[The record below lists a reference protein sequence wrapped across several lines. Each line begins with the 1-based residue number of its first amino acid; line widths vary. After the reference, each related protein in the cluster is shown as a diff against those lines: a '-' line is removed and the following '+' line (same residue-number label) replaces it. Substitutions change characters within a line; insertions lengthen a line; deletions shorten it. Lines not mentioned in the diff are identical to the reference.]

1 MATTKQIN
9 ELDRAVTIN
18 DNDIL
23 AVAQADK
30 TEAQGVPVSALT
42 EKVAQDLTNGALS
55 ELAFDV
61 SLGKKMLAKTLTAKG
76 AQNISAKSTL
86 LQMNDALN
94 NLPVAGERNLVVG
107 TLTRDVEQ
115 VDFSGFGYWAQ
126 NFLVGGDRIVFTQG
140 TLYYV
145 PYGEYDS
152 LGDMLAAAT
161 HTEALTVGTSYIQTV
176 SLRTNPQET
185 LLAVSPD
192 ANTFKIYSVNVAA
205 KTFAFVKDVDI
216 SAVPR
221 YDAGTGARYGSVHC
235 ISDDGKFILY
245 QKEPGIVAVVNT
257 ETGTVKTISVDG
269 TYYGWVASMFIDGSC
284 RQALIMK
291 QNYTLKVTITET
303 DDDFALS
310 YLNMA
315 YLNTTNM
322 VPCLPLKRLVCVSF
336 DTFNERTSNAPLSIT
351 VKLYNPVKQ
360 AFEGEFSFQYVRN
373 INYNRGSS
381 VDIRVPGLQTPIL
394 KALGEN
400 TYQYITPW
408 DTSNQ
413 IEVDSQTGMFTVKK
427 LSPFGSVTEAYSYY
441 WWRDEYLYHKG
452 QKVAC
457 LNRYADNYQYGV
469 GLAAAPCTGLSYGCV
484 FDFVADKVLCL
495 NRNVGGKTV
504 CMGNEHAFA
513 KDDIDAGVYDVSVPA
528 VQLQADG
535 EEA

>member
-18 DNDIL
+18 DSDIL

-61 SLGKKMLAKTLTAKG
+61 SLGKKMLAKTLTSKG

-107 TLTRDVEQ
+107 TLTRDVER

-221 YDAGTGARYGSVHC
+221 YDAGARARDGSVHC

-245 QKEPGIVAVVNT
+245 QKETSVVAVVNT
-257 ETGTVKTISVDG
+257 ETGTVKTITVEN
-269 TYYGWVASMFIDGSC
+269 YYGWVASMFIDGDC
-284 RQALIMK
+284 RQALIMRDSC
-291 QNYTLKVTITET
+291 THKVTITET

-322 VPCLPLKRLVCVSF
+322 VPCLPLKRLVSVSF
-336 DTFNERTSNAPLSIT
+336 DTFNDRERNAPLTIT

-360 AFEGEFSFQYVRN
+360 SFEGEFSFQYVRN
-373 INYNRGSS
+373 RAYRNGSDVS
-381 VDIRVPGLQTPIL
+381 IRVPGLQTPIL

-408 DTSNQ
+408 DTKNQ

-427 LSPFGSVTEAYSYY
+427 LSPFGLVINGTSSYY
-441 WWRDEYLYHKG
+441 WRDEYLYHKG

-457 LNRYADNYQYGV
+457 LNRHKDNLNEV
-469 GLAAAPCTGLSYGCV
+469 GLAAAPCTGLSYGYV
-484 FDFVADKVLCL
+484 FDLAADKVLCL

-513 KDDIDAGVYDVSVPA
+513 KGDIDAGVYDVAVPA

-535 EEA
+535 KEA

>member
-1 MATTKQIN
+1 
-9 ELDRAVTIN
+9 
-18 DNDIL
+18 
-23 AVAQADK
+23 
-30 TEAQGVPVSALT
+30 
-42 EKVAQDLTNGALS
+42 
-55 ELAFDV
+55 
-61 SLGKKMLAKTLTAKG
+61 
-76 AQNISAKSTL
+76 
-86 LQMNDALN
+86 
-94 NLPVAGERNLVVG
+94 
-107 TLTRDVEQ
+107 
-115 VDFSGFGYWAQ
+115 
-126 NFLVGGDRIVFTQG
+126 
-140 TLYYV
+140 
-145 PYGEYDS
+145 
-152 LGDMLAAAT
+152 
-161 HTEALTVGTSYIQTV
+161 
-176 SLRTNPQET
+176 
-185 LLAVSPD
+185 
-192 ANTFKIYSVNVAA
+192 
-205 KTFAFVKDVDI
+205 
-216 SAVPR
+216 
-221 YDAGTGARYGSVHC
+221 
-235 ISDDGKFILY
+235 
-245 QKEPGIVAVVNT
+245 
-257 ETGTVKTISVDG
+257 
-269 TYYGWVASMFIDGSC
+269 MFIDGSC

>member
-18 DNDIL
+18 DSDIL

-61 SLGKKMLAKTLTAKG
+61 SLGKKMLAKTLTSKG

-107 TLTRDVEQ
+107 TLTRDVER

-221 YDAGTGARYGSVHC
+221 YDAGAGARDGSVHC

-245 QKEPGIVAVVNT
+245 QKDTGVVAVVNT
-257 ETGTVKTISVDG
+257 ETGTVKTISMNN
-269 TYYGWVASMFIDGSC
+269 YYGWVASMFIDGDC
-284 RQALIMK
+284 RQALIMRDS
-291 QNYTLKVTITET
+291 YTYKVTITET

-315 YLNTTNM
+315 YLNHTNM
-322 VPCLPLKRLVCVSF
+322 VPCLPLKRLVSVSF
-336 DTFNERTSNAPLSIT
+336 DTFNATESNAPLTIT

-373 INYNRGSS
+373 RAYKNGNEVS
-381 VDIRVPGLQTPIL
+381 IRVPGLQTPIL

-408 DTSNQ
+408 DTKNQ

-427 LSPFGSVTEAYSYY
+427 LSPFGLVILANAYY

-452 QKVAC
+452 QKVAS
-457 LNRYADNYQYGV
+457 LNRATDNLSEV

-484 FDFVADKVLCL
+484 FDLATDKVLGL

-513 KDDIDAGVYDVSVPA
+513 KGDIDAGVYDVAVPA